1 MKDENRMFDPS
12 TFEIRSAQP
21 PADLVASVRAKN
33 EARIGFTPEARAE
46 AERRLQEIESE
57 LR

>member
-1 MKDENRMFDPS
+1 MKDENRMWHP
-12 TFEIRSAQP
+12 ENLEVRSAQP

-33 EARIGFTPEARAE
+33 EARTGFTAEDRAAAEMRLKEIE
-46 AERRLQEIESE
+46 AE